1 MDQNLKINILVN
13 DKSKEAFSKLDKSL
27 ARVKSSIFNLK
38 NAFLGFGAGVVIKG
52 FVDAGIQIENLGVQ
66 LTALFGS
73 AKAGQKALQEVTKYA
88 IKTPFELK
96 NIQQGITSLAVVRKT
111 AEDAGISFEELLK
124 ITGNTATLLG
134 NDFALASL
142 QVQRSLSAGIA
153 SAELFRER
161 GVTAMAGF
169 TAGVRTSAL
178 DSAKALKKT
187 FGTGGEFGQLTDELS
202 KTVGGTISNLKDA
215 FFTFQV
221 AVSEGMFGTMKKQLG
236 DLQQFVE
243 KNDQAIKQFGRDVG
257 EGLAKAI
264 NGLGHAVKFA
274 YENFV
279 LLRNILLGIIALKF
293 ILFLNDLR
301 IAFGLLTTAVLTLNT
316 ALLKNPLIA
325 GATAVVVGITLIT
338 KAYKDL
344 REEMSKK
351 LSAPMIDDDSG
362 FFAEQQRQLEK
373 EFGKLGGHYLR
384 INPEVGGVG
393 GRGTRS
399 PLDGFERS
407 PELFGR
413 GGKEIVLSP
422 YEKIRNVFQE
432 MNKKELKEFEEK
444 LKNIHKTIAEG
455 LNQGIKDFSQGFA
468 EAVVLGKSLGDTLKN
483 IGQNLLVKMLSVLI
497 EVLMRKSVEYLLET
511 QIFAVLFQK
520 LQIEKLITKE
530 KQAQQKASQ
539 SQGKSG
545 GGGDLQTAIQIAS
558 LFSGG
563 GFAQGGTV
571 SKGQPILVGERGAEL
586 FVPNQTG
593 QITQN
598 ARGTSTGQPVSV
610 NFNINTLDARG
621 FDELLVRNRGTIT
634 QIINSAV
641 NERGAKSLI

>member
-1 MDQNLKINILVN
+1 MDQKLLINILVN
-13 DKSKEAFSKLDKSL
+13 DKSKEAFSRLDKNL
-27 ARVKSSIFNLK
+27 GKLKSSIFNLK

-96 NIQQGITSLAVVRKT
+96 NIQQGITSLAVVRKK
-111 AEDAGISFEELLK
+111 AEEAGISFEELLK

-142 QVQRSLSAGIA
+142 QIQRSLSAGIA

-169 TAGVRTSAL
+169 TAGTRTTAL

-187 FGTGGEFGQLTDELS
+187 FGTGGEFGRLTDELS
-202 KTVGGTISNLKDA
+202 KTVAGTISNIKDS

-221 AVSEGMFGTMKKQLG
+221 AVSEGMFGALKSQLG
-236 DLQQFVE
+236 DLQNFIV
-243 KNDQAIKQFGRDVG
+243 KNETQIKQFGRNIG
-257 EGLAKAI
+257 EGLAKVIVKLGEAVVFARNHFESLKQVLVAI
-264 NGLGHAVKFA
+264 VLIKIGSFFLTLGS
-274 YENFV
+274 V
-279 LLRNILLGIIALKF
+279 LLDLTKVVRGLTVAMLANPAFATAGIIV
-293 ILFLNDLR
+293 
-301 IAFGLLTTAVLTLNT
+301 T
-316 ALLKNPLIA
+316 
-325 GATAVVVGITLIT
+325 GIGLIT
-338 KAYKDL
+338 SAI
-344 REEMSKK
+344 
-351 LSAPMIDDDSG
+351 LSAKDATDAWANSLEEIDLTEFIGQKIPKKILKDTDSLG
-362 FFAEQQRQLEK
+362 FNVL
-373 EFGKLGGHYLR
+373 
-384 INPEVGGVG
+384 INPEL
-393 GRGTRS
+393 RQFNKRKS
-399 PLDGFERS
+399 ILDGFAQS

-413 GGKEIVLSP
+413 GRNELTP
-422 YEKIRNVFQE
+422 YEKIKQTFSE
-432 MNKKELKEFEEK
+432 MNKKELKEFADK
-444 LKNIHKTIAEG
+444 LKDIHKTIAEG

-483 IGQNLLVKMLSVLI
+483 MAQNLLVKMLSVLI
-497 EVLMRKSVEYLLET
+497 EILMRKSAEYLLET

-520 LQIEKLITKE
+520 LQIERLITKE

>member
-1 MDQNLKINILVN
+1 MDQKLLINILVN
-13 DKSKEAFSKLDKSL
+13 DKSKEAFSRLDKNL
-27 ARVKSSIFNLK
+27 GKLKSSIFNLK

-96 NIQQGITSLAVVRKT
+96 NIQQGITSLAVVRKK
-111 AEDAGISFEELLK
+111 AEEAGISFEELLK

-142 QVQRSLSAGIA
+142 QIQRSLSAGIA

-169 TAGVRTSAL
+169 TAGTRTTAL

-187 FGTGGEFGQLTDELS
+187 FGTGGEFGRLTDELS
-202 KTVGGTISNLKDA
+202 KTVAGTISNIKDS

-221 AVSEGMFGTMKKQLG
+221 AVSEGMFGALKSQLG
-236 DLQQFVE
+236 DLQGFIV
-243 KNDQAIKQFGRDVG
+243 KNETQIQQFGRNIG
-257 EGLAKAI
+257 EGLAKVIVKLGEAVVFARDHFEGLKQVLIAI
-264 NGLGHAVKFA
+264 VLIKIGSFFLTLGS
-274 YENFV
+274 V
-279 LLRNILLGIIALKF
+279 LLDLTKVVRGLTVAMLANPAFATAGIIVTGIGLITSAILSAKDATDAWANSLEEIDLTEFIGQKIPKKILK
-293 ILFLNDLR
+293 DTDS
-301 IAFGLLTTAVLTLNT
+301 FGFNV
-316 ALLKNPLIA
+316 LKNPE
-325 GATAVVVGITLIT
+325 
-338 KAYKDL
+338 L
-344 REEMSKK
+344 RQFNKRKS
-351 LSAPMIDDDSG
+351 I
-362 FFAEQQRQLEK
+362 
-373 EFGKLGGHYLR
+373 
-384 INPEVGGVG
+384 
-393 GRGTRS
+393 
-399 PLDGFERS
+399 LDGFAGS
-407 PELFGR
+407 PELFGTGR
-413 GGKEIVLSP
+413 NELTP
-422 YEKIRNVFQE
+422 YEKIKQTFSE
-432 MNKKELKEFEEK
+432 MNKKELKEFADK
-444 LKNIHKTIAEG
+444 LKDIHKTIAEG

-483 IGQNLLVKMLSVLI
+483 MAQNLLVKMLSVLI
-497 EVLMRKSVEYLLET
+497 EVLMRKSAEYLLET

>member
-27 ARVKSSIFNLK
+27 GKLKSSIFNLK
-38 NAFLGFGAGVVIKG
+38 NAFIGFGAGVVIKG

-96 NIQQGITSLAVVRKT
+96 NIQQGITSLAVVRNQ
-111 AEDAGISFEELLK
+111 AEEAGISFEELLK

-169 TAGVRTSAL
+169 TAGTRTTAL
-178 DSAKALKKT
+178 ESAKALRKT
-187 FGTGGEFGQLTDELS
+187 FGTGGEFGKLTDELS

-279 LLRNILLGIIALKF
+279 LLRNILLAIITLKI

-301 IAFGLLTTAVLTLNT
+301 IAFSLLTTVVLGLNT

-325 GATAVVVGITLIT
+325 GATAVVAGITLIIN
-338 KAYKDL
+338 AYKDL

-351 LSAPMIDDDSG
+351 LPTPFMGDDTG

-384 INPEVGGVG
+384 INPEAGGVG

-399 PLDGFERS
+399 PLDGFARS

-413 GGKEIVLSP
+413 GGKTIQETTI
-422 YEKIRNVFQE
+422 EKTAKALDELN
-432 MNKKELKEFEEK
+432 NKELKTFEEK
-444 LKNIHKTIAEG
+444 MANIHTIVAEG
-455 LNQGIKDFSQGFA
+455 INVGIKNFSQGFA
-468 EAVVLGKSLGDTLKN
+468 EAVILGKSLSDTFKN
-483 IGQNLLVKMLSVLI
+483 MAQTLGVKILSSLI
-497 EVLMRKSVEYLLET
+497 EILARKSVELAL
-511 QIFAVLFQK
+511 
-520 LQIEKLITKE
+520 EKLITKE
-530 KQAQQKASQ
+530 KQKQFFYATSAG
-539 SQGKSG
+539 GKGLFGSIMGLFG
-545 GGGDLQTAIQIAS
+545 GGGS
-558 LFSGG
+558 GLFQG
-563 GFAQGGTV
+563 GFGGARASGGTV
-571 SKGQPILVGERGAEL
+571 SKGQPYLVGERGAEL
-586 FVPNQTG
+586 FIPNSTG
-593 QITQN
+593 QITQS
-598 ARGTSTGQPVSV
+598 ARGMGGGSVSV

-641 NERGAKSLI
+641 NERGSKNLI

>member
-27 ARVKSSIFNLK
+27 GKLKSSIFNLK
-38 NAFLGFGAGVVIKG
+38 NAFIGFGAGVVIKG

-111 AEDAGISFEELLK
+111 AEEAGISFEELLK

-279 LLRNILLGIIALKF
+279 LLRNILLAIIGLK
-293 ILFLNDLR
+293 IVLFVNELV
-301 IAFGLLTTAVLTLNT
+301 IAFGLLTTTVKGLNI
-316 ALLKNPLIA
+316 AILKNPLIA
-325 GATAVVVGITLIT
+325 GATAVVTGITLIT

-351 LSAPMIDDDSG
+351 LPTPFMGDDTG

-384 INPEVGGVG
+384 INPEVGGIG

-413 GGKEIVLSP
+413 GGKN
-422 YEKIRNVFQE
+422 YTRN
-432 MNKKELKEFEEK
+432 
-444 LKNIHKTIAEG
+444 
-455 LNQGIKDFSQGFA
+455 
-468 EAVVLGKSLGDTLKN
+468 
-483 IGQNLLVKMLSVLI
+483 
-497 EVLMRKSVEYLLET
+497 YY
-511 QIFAVLFQK
+511 
-520 LQIEKLITKE
+520 
-530 KQAQQKASQ
+530 
-539 SQGKSG
+539 
-545 GGGDLQTAIQIAS
+545 
-558 LFSGG
+558 
-563 GFAQGGTV
+563 
-571 SKGQPILVGERGAEL
+571 
-586 FVPNQTG
+586 
-593 QITQN
+593 
-598 ARGTSTGQPVSV
+598 
-610 NFNINTLDARG
+610 
-621 FDELLVRNRGTIT
+621 
-634 QIINSAV
+634 
-641 NERGAKSLI
+641 

>member
-1 MDQNLKINILVN
+1 MEQNLKINILVN

-27 ARVKSSIFNLK
+27 GKLKSSIFNLK
-38 NAFLGFGAGVVIKG
+38 NAFIGFGAGVVIKG

-96 NIQQGITSLAVVRKT
+96 NIQQGITSLAVVRNQ
-111 AEDAGISFEELLK
+111 AEEAGISFEELLK

-169 TAGVRTSAL
+169 TAGTRTSAL
-178 DSAKALKKT
+178 ESAKALKKT
-187 FGTGGEFGQLTDELS
+187 FGTGGEFGKLTDELS

-243 KNDQAIKQFGRDVG
+243 KNDQAIKQFGRDIG

-279 LLRNILLGIIALKF
+279 LLRNILLAIIGLKIVLF
-293 ILFLNDLR
+293 INEVI
-301 IAFGLLTTAVLTLNT
+301 IAFGLLTTTVKGLNI

-325 GATAVVVGITLIT
+325 GATAIVTGITLIT

-351 LSAPMIDDDSG
+351 LPAPMIDDDSG
-362 FFAEQQRQLEK
+362 FFAEQKRQLEK

-384 INPEVGGVG
+384 INPEVGGIG

-407 PELFGR
+407 PELMGR
-413 GGKEIVLSP
+413 GRSEEKLSLF
-422 YEKIRNVFQE
+422 EKTRTALEELN
-432 MNKKELKEFEEK
+432 NKELKTFEEK
-444 LKNIHKTIAEG
+444 MANIHKIIAEG
-455 LNQGIKDFSQGFA
+455 ISTGITKVSESLA
-468 EAVVLGKSLGDTLKN
+468 RSVVLGE
-483 IGQNLLVKMLSVLI
+483 NLLQSFRALAQQILINILSALI
-497 EVLMRKSVEYLLET
+497 EQVAIMVIMKLFKKEEIQKEAEKDNLIRKQNTNLKRQIALQAILM
-511 QIFAVLFQK
+511 AM
-520 LQIEKLITKE
+520 
-530 KQAQQKASQ
+530 
-539 SQGKSG
+539 G
-545 GGGDLQTAIQIAS
+545 GGG
-558 LFSGG
+558 GG
-563 GFAQGGTV
+563 GSGLFQGGFGGARASGGTV
-571 SKGQPILVGERGAEL
+571 SKGQPYLVGERGAEL
-586 FVPNQTG
+586 FIPNSTG
-593 QITQN
+593 QIAQS
-598 ARGTSTGQPVSV
+598 ARGMGSGQTTV